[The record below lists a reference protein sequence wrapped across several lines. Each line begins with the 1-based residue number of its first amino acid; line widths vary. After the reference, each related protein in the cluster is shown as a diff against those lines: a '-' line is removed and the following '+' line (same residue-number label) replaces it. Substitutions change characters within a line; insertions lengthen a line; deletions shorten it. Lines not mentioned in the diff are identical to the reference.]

1 MSSSTQPPDRDW
13 IATYDPDDPE
23 LQAAIRRRYTR
34 LRWIG
39 VPIGIVVYLVVR
51 TVLESQSGIDFDRT
65 PDNLPT
71 WLVLVLTVS
80 FVAAAVL
87 VVAGLALALR
97 PSLRAAVRRNPQAVL
112 NRAQSRRVGK
122 QIGGQIPVLPHE
134 MPFLRDVALGTNAS
148 RSGVVLLAGVVLFC
162 VSRAAVADGAG
173 AVVAGVAALGLALLG
188 AFGLRRVVRARRFL
202 RSAGTAPV

>member
-1 MSSSTQPPDRDW
+1 
-13 IATYDPDDPE
+13 
-23 LQAAIRRRYTR
+23 
-34 LRWIG
+34 
-39 VPIGIVVYLVVR
+39 
-51 TVLESQSGIDFDRT
+51 
-65 PDNLPT
+65 
-71 WLVLVLTVS
+71 
-80 FVAAAVL
+80 
-87 VVAGLALALR
+87 
-97 PSLRAAVRRNPQAVL
+97 
-112 NRAQSRRVGK
+112 
-122 QIGGQIPVLPHE
+122 